1 MSRVSQVT
9 VEWGDLMIPRLQ
21 VRAKLLEGVHGA
33 RPVHVVADALGIK
46 GALILGVHV
55 MQPAPA

>member
-1 MSRVSQVT
+1 MT
-9 VEWGDLMIPRLQ
+9 VERGDLMIPRLQ

-46 GALILGVHV
+46 SAPILGVHV
-55 MQPAPA
+55 VQQAPA